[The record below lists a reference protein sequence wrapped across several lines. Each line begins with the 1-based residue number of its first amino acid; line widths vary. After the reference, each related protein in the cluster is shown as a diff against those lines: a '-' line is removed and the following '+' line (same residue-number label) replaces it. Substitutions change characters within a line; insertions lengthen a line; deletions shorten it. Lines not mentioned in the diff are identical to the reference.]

1 MKEILPDDAPMAQS
15 ALRWIL
21 DHDAVTTVIPG
32 ASKIEHAR
40 CNALSSDLPPLD
52 LETHQTLSQFYKAKV
67 HEHIRGSY

>member
-1 MKEILPDDAPMAQS
+1 MAQS

-32 ASKIEHAR
+32 ASKVEQAR
-40 CNALSSDLPPLD
+40 SNSISSDLPPLD
-52 LETHQTLSQFYKAKV
+52 LATHQELSQFYKANV